1 MANSPFD
8 REVIN
13 VRERPLSSDVNLAES
28 YLDQSLRELADRL
41 MLSRASSTDPN
52 SASVPPSGF
61 IGAGFYPAPASVIG
75 MTVVLKPGLG
85 LLVDTSTQ
93 TAAVGGVT
101 GLNDLARYKPA
112 LLTAEQSI
120 SVPAAPA
127 GPNSR
132 IDIIEV
138 KLNARSLT
146 DSTSR
151 DVFDVGSQVFIPTNV
166 NKTLTWKADGSVSV
180 VASPANST
188 GAIGYKTGVPGVV
201 PVAPA
206 VTAGY
211 VKIAEV
217 LVGSAVV
224 TLDADVIKDLRTILS
239 PHGLTTVTAEVSVVS
254 TGGSAA
260 PTMVSF
266 DAPPG
271 YRGIV
276 VCSATTAGAEATL
289 YVIGGAAFSAV
300 QGAINPLPFTYIPPG
315 VAIVYG
321 VQAQFS
327 TGLVDSTI
335 QGLLNNAARASPQT
349 KVAIGQPYAAVQF
362 NAKRIQNGG
371 TVDNTIGAT
380 FNYAVNL
387 FLKR

>member
-1 MANSPFD
+1 MSNSPFD

-13 VRERPLSSDVNLAES
+13 FLERPLSSDINMAES
-28 YLDQSLRELADRL
+28 YLDQTLRELVDRL
-41 MLSRASSTDPN
+41 MLPRASNVDAN

-61 IGAGFYPAPASVIG
+61 IGAGFFPAPASVLG

-85 LLVDTSTQ
+85 FLVDTSTQ
-93 TAAVGGVT
+93 TAAVGSVV

-120 SVPAAPA
+120 TVPAAPA

-138 KLNARSLT
+138 KLNSRTLT

-151 DVFDVGSQVFIPTNV
+151 DVFDVGSQAFVASSV
-166 NKTLTWKADGSVSV
+166 NKTLSWKADGSVSV
-180 VASPANST
+180 VASPTNST

-206 VTAGY
+206 TTAGY
-211 VKIAEV
+211 IKIGEV

-224 TLDADVIKDLRTILS
+224 TLDADVIKDLRVILS
-239 PHGLTTVTAEVSVVS
+239 PYGLTTVSAEAAVVA

-260 PTMVSF
+260 PTLVTL

-271 YRGIV
+271 YKAIV

-289 YVIGGAAFSAV
+289 YVIGGGAFASLGGAV
-300 QGAINPLPFTYIPPG
+300 HPLPVIYIPPA
-315 VAIVYG
+315 VAVFY
-321 VQAQFS
+321 VVNAVFS
-327 TGLVDSTI
+327 TGVVDATI
-335 QGLLNNAARASPQT
+335 QGLMANAARANPVT

-362 NAKRIQNGG
+362 NAKHMNAGV
-371 TVDNTIGAT
+371 VDNGLGAT
-380 FNYAVNL
+380 FNFSINL
-387 FLKR
+387 NLKR